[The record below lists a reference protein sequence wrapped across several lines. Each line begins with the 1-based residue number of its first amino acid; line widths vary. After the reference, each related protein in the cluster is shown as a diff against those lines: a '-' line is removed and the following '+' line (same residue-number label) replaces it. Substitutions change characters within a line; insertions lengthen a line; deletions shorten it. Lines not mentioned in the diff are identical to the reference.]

1 MGEFLLYDK
10 RSTGELTST
19 ILDGNKVSSKE
30 ISKEMLEKKPNG
42 WVLHSQIEQTLSKL
56 TLLYKNLREIDL

>member
-42 WVLHSQIEQTLSKL
+42 
-56 TLLYKNLREIDL
+56 